1 MVEVDE
7 VEVFAGTL
15 EVEPVVD
22 PGRLDALVA
31 LLVVL
36 PDGCVTCVPATV
48 AAGDVWYWS
57 ATTSPAAA
65 SAVRASRSRTRFSLE
80 DRIATT

>member
-7 VEVFAGTL
+7 VEVLAGTL
-15 EVEPVVD
+15 EVEAVVD
-22 PGRLDALVA
+22 PGGIDAFVA
-31 LLVVL
+31 AVPAL
-36 PDGCVTCVPATV
+36 PDGCVTGVPATV